1 MSEIAYKTLQQ
12 EGSDEFVVQKS
23 RFIAYAS
30 PMETQEKALDYIRSI
45 KEKHRDASHYCY
57 SYVIGANAGIM
68 RYQDDGE
75 PTGTAGQ
82 PIMEII
88 KIKSLVNAC
97 VVVVRYFGGVLLG
110 TGGLVRA
117 YSHGAN
123 LAVESA
129 GEVTMEPSVQLC
141 LTIPYSVW
149 DKLQH
154 QLMNLSVQMGQA
166 VYTDEVALPLIVR
179 SNEQESIEKA
189 IADYS
194 DGRVQS
200 LETGRLYYA
209 WPSA

>member
-1 MSEIAYKTLQQ
+1 MSEIAYKTLRQ
-12 EGSDEFVVQKS
+12 EGSSEFIVQKS
-23 RFIAYAS
+23 RFIGYAS
-30 PMETQEKALDYIRSI
+30 PMETQEEALEYIRRI
-45 KEKHRDASHYCY
+45 KEMYRDATHHCY
-57 SYVIGANAGIM
+57 AYVIGPNSGIM

-88 KIKSLVNAC
+88 KVKSLVNVC
-97 VVVVRYFGGVLLG
+97 VVVVRYFGGRLLG

-129 GEVTMEPSVQLC
+129 GEVVMEPSVQIS
-141 LTIPYSVW
+141 LTIPYTIW
-149 DKLQH
+149 DRLQH
-154 QLMNLSVQMGQA
+154 QLLNLPVQMGQA
-166 VYTDEVALPLIVR
+166 VYTDQVDLSIIIRAH
-179 SNEQESIEKA
+179 EQESIDKA

-200 LETGRLYYA
+200 LETERLYYA